1 VFFLG
6 NNYAPTALASL
17 RLIALRP
24 ERPLRLPG
32 LLGDVRDCSLRGV
45 YLATQAGV
53 REVVVGIVV
62 VALGF
67 VQHGLRGGNWHEPAA
82 DAELSGRR
90 APFIIEHANHWLRR
104 SARRVATP

>member
-1 VFFLG
+1 MI
-6 NNYAPTALASL
+6 NYAPTALASR

-32 LLGDVRDCSLRGV
+32 LLGDVRDCSR
-45 YLATQAGV
+45 YAARTSQRRQGV
-53 REVVVGIVV
+53 REVVVGVVV

-67 VQHGLRGGNWHEPAA
+67 VPYGLPGGDWHEPAA
-82 DAELSGRR
+82 DAEASGRR
-90 APFIIEHANHWLRR
+90 TPFIIEHANHWLRR